1 MVARC
6 PKAPKSVGIA
16 DRLAPRP
23 RTDASNTHEAIYRS
37 IDSGLVVPALAQI
50 SDSVFRLSDTCNVYA
65 VRDGDRSH
73 LIDFGAGDILDHL
86 GHDGLG
92 DASDVLVTHH
102 HRDQVQGLARAVD
115 AGIGVW
121 VPPVERELIADADVR
136 WQMRGMDNSYNTRED
151 RFSILA
157 SVPVA
162 GCVTEYR
169 PMRFGGLEVLPL
181 PTPGHTVGSV
191 SYLAEIDGQRMAF
204 VGDLIYAPGK
214 IWSLAATMWAYG
226 DLPGIA
232 STLLS
237 LLDLRTRGLDVL
249 LPSHGEP
256 IHDPAAAIDATVER
270 IWEMIRFRGSHID
283 LPDWLE
289 RPYVALSPHLLHNR
303 SSHAYS
309 YVLLSESGKAMKF
322 DFGYDMI
329 TGLAAGTDRAA
340 RRPWLYTTERLKQ
353 DHGVSSI
360 DVVLPTHY
368 HDDHVAGF
376 NLLREVEGTRVWAP
390 EHVAD
395 VLERPDRYDLPCL
408 WYDPIP
414 VDRRLPLDGTIRWEE
429 YEIGIH
435 ELPGHTAFAAA
446 YSFEVDGTRV
456 VVSGDQQ
463 DMGWGR
469 QPRPEVLNAVYPN
482 RVAPDDFVKSAA
494 LYRTLDP
501 ELMIGGHW
509 APRWIASDYLDMLET
524 RGRMFADLHR
534 AILPLDDVDLGL
546 EGFAARIEPYRSEVT
561 AGASLELDVWARN
574 PFADRVEAA
583 IELVVP
589 AGWTA
594 QPPTGRVTL
603 DGHASGTATF
613 RLTTSSEAV
622 RRARVAAD
630 VTIGGRRFGQHAE
643 ALVSVRP

>member
-1 MVARC
+1 MV
-6 PKAPKSVGIA
+6 
-16 DRLAPRP
+16 
-23 RTDASNTHEAIYRS
+23 HEAIYRS

-50 SDSVFRLSDTCNVYA
+50 SDSIFRLPDTCNVYA
-65 VRDGDRSH
+65 VRDGDRTH
-73 LIDFGAGDILDHL
+73 LVDFGSGDVVEHL
-86 GHDGLG
+86 GRDGIG
-92 DASDVLVTHH
+92 PASDVLITHH
-102 HRDQVQGLARAVD
+102 HRDQLQGLPRAAE
-115 AGIGVW
+115 AGIDVW
-121 VPPVERELIADADVR
+121 IPPVERELIEDADER

-151 RFSILA
+151 RFSILN

-169 PMRFGGLEVLPL
+169 PMRFGSLEVLPL

-191 SYLAEIDGQRMAF
+191 SYLARIDGQRVAF

-214 IWSLAATMWAYG
+214 IWSVAATMWAYG

-237 LLDLRTRGLDVL
+237 LLDLRERKLDLL

-256 IHDPAAAIDATVER
+256 ITDPAAAIDATVER
-270 IWEMIRFRGSHID
+270 MWELINFRGSHID

-309 YVLLSESGKAMKF
+309 YVLISRSGKAMKF

-329 TGLAAGTDRAA
+329 TGLAAGTDRAS
-340 RRPWLYTTERLKQ
+340 RRPWLYTIEQLKR
-353 DHGVSSI
+353 DHGVTSV
-360 DVVLPTHY
+360 DVVVPTHY

-376 NLLREVEGTRVWAP
+376 NMLRDVEGTRTWVP
-390 EHVAD
+390 EHFAD

-414 VDRRLPLDGTIRWEE
+414 VDRRLPIGGTVRWEE
-429 YEIGIH
+429 YEIAIH

-446 YSFEVDGTRV
+446 YSFEVDDTRV

-482 RVAPDDFVKSAA
+482 RVSPDDFVKSAA
-494 LYRTLDP
+494 LYRRLDP

-534 AILPLDDVDLGL
+534 SILPMDDVDLGL
-546 EGFAARIEPYRSEVT
+546 EGFAARIEPYRSTVA
-561 AGASLELDVWARN
+561 AGAAVELDVWVRN
-574 PFADRVEAA
+574 PFPGDAEAS
-583 IELVVP
+583 IELVLPPGWSAEPNGDRLALPRGGAATARFVVHTGP
-589 AGWTA
+589 A
-594 QPPTGRVTL
+594 
-603 DGHASGTATF
+603 
-613 RLTTSSEAV
+613 AV
-622 RRARVAAD
+622 RRARVAVD
-630 VTIGGRRFGQHAE
+630 VSVEDHRFGQHAE
-643 ALVSVRP
+643 ALVTVVA